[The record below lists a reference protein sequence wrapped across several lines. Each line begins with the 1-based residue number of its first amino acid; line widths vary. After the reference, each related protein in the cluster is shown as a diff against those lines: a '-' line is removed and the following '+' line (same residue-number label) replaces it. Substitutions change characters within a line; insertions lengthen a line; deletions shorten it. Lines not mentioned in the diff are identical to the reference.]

1 IAPSGSALV
10 YSTYLYGELD
20 DAGNAIAVDGAGNAY
35 VVGQTNSLLF
45 PILDAFQSSKRDLDD
60 AFVVKLNP
68 DATRLVYSS
77 YLGGSKFDH
86 SPGNGYDTGTAIVL
100 DAAGNAYVAGYT
112 QSKDLP
118 TTPDAFQPNLAG
130 GTCDVQ
136 DTACGDGFIAKI
148 SAGGPG
154 VTPAVNLTVDTTTV
168 ARGGTLTA
176 TWAGNPTPTAND
188 YLRLFT
194 LGSEG
199 AEVADP
205 FIYRPATH
213 AGAGQLQLLVPAD
226 LPAGWYEL
234 RLLSPAP
241 GSSLAVPIARSQPIR
256 IEGSIQPPP
265 TAPSSPGASCADASD
280 CDDGD
285 PCTDDTCVAGVG
297 CVSTPAAGFA
307 SVTCTC
313 GRGVPAACADQAL
326 PVSIGGRPPRG
337 CGLLSVAARA

>member
-1 IAPSGSALV
+1 MINGIAIDASGNAYVTGETDSTDFPTTPGVIQEKAGRRHCIDGCTDAFVTKIAPSGSALV

-20 DAGNAIAVDGAGNAY
+20 DRGNAIAVDGAGNAY

-77 YLGGSKFDH
+77 YLGGSRFDR

-118 TTPDAFQPNLAG
+118 TTPDAFQPNLAF
-130 GTCDVQ
+130 GTCDVS
-136 DTACGDGFIAKI
+136 DTACGDGFVAKI

-154 VTPAVNLTVDTTTV
+154 VTPAVNLTVDTV
-168 ARGGTLTA
+168 AVAPGGTLTA

-194 LGSEG
+194 LGSED
-199 AEVADP
+199 AEFDDP
-205 FIYRPATH
+205 FIYWPTPDAAAGQAAAPVARRPAR
-213 AGAGQLQLLVPAD
+213 
-226 LPAGWYEL
+226 PAGT
-234 RLLSPAP
+234 
-241 GSSLAVPIARSQPIR
+241 SS
-256 IEGSIQPPP
+256 
-265 TAPSSPGASCADASD
+265 
-280 CDDGD
+280 
-285 PCTDDTCVAGVG
+285 G
-297 CVSTPAAGFA
+297 C
-307 SVTCTC
+307 
-313 GRGVPAACADQAL
+313 
-326 PVSIGGRPPRG
+326 
-337 CGLLSVAARA
+337 